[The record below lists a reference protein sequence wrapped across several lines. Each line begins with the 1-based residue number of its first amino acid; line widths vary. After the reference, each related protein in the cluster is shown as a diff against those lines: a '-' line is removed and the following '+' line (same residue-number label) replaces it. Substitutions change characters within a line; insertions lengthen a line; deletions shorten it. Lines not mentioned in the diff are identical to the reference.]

1 MRSSRHVVPAAL
13 VAALALAGGVAVL
26 VARTQ
31 TPAGKAAAAM
41 GKPSVAVFKSPTC
54 GCCAK
59 WNEHM
64 TAAGYAVNSR
74 DTTEMSAIKDEH
86 RVPASLR
93 SCHTALV
100 GGYVIEGHVPADV
113 VAKLLAERP
122 AGIIGIAVPGMPT
135 GSPGMESPD
144 GLKAPYQ
151 VMAFAQNGQSRVYA
165 TK

>member
-1 MRSSRHVVPAAL
+1 MMIFRS
-13 VAALALAGGVAVL
+13 
-26 VARTQ
+26 T
-31 TPAGKAAAAM
+31 AAAVVSAVVLIAGAAGAVVATQSS
-41 GKPSVAVFKSPTC
+41 GKSATAKPTVAVFKSPTC

-64 TAAGYAVNSR
+64 TAAGYAVTSR
-74 DTTEMSAIKDEH
+74 DLQDVNAIKDEH
-86 RVPASLR
+86 RIPAALR

-100 GGYVIEGHVPADV
+100 GGYVVEGHVPADV

-122 AGIIGIAVPGMPT
+122 AGVIGIAVPGMPV

-144 GLKAPYQ
+144 GFKTPYQ
-151 VMAFAQNGQSRVYA
+151 VLAFTKDGQSRVYA

>member
-1 MRSSRHVVPAAL
+1 MMMIRSTAAAVASAVVLIAGVSVAVVSSQGTKSAPAA
-13 VAALALAGGVAVL
+13 
-26 VARTQ
+26 
-31 TPAGKAAAAM
+31 

-64 TAAGYAVNSR
+64 TAAGYAVASTDRTDMN
-74 DTTEMSAIKDEH
+74 AIKDEH
-86 RVPASLR
+86 RIPSALR

-100 GGYVIEGHVPADV
+100 AGYVVEGHVPADV
-113 VAKLLAERP
+113 VAKLLAEKP
-122 AGIIGIAVPGMPT
+122 AGVVGIAVPGMPA

-144 GLKAPYQ
+144 GFKTPYQ
-151 VMAFAQNGQSRVYA
+151 VLAFTKDGQSRVYT

>member
-1 MRSSRHVVPAAL
+1 MMMTRS
-13 VAALALAGGVAVL
+13 VAAAVASAVL
-26 VARTQ
+26 LIVGAGAAVVSTQ
-31 TPAGKAAAAM
+31 SGKSTA

-64 TAAGYAVNSR
+64 TAAGYTVNSR
-74 DTTEMSAIKDEH
+74 DMTDMNAVKDEH
-86 RVPASLR
+86 RVPSALR

-100 GGYVIEGHVPADV
+100 AGYVIEGHVPSDV

-122 AGIIGIAVPGMPT
+122 AGVVGIAVPGMPA

-144 GLKAPYQ
+144 GFKTPYQ
-151 VMAFAQNGQSRVYA
+151 VMAFTKDGQSRVYA
-165 TK
+165 SK

>member
-1 MRSSRHVVPAAL
+1 MMMIRSAAVALASAVAL
-13 VAALALAGGVAVL
+13 VAGIGVAV
-26 VARTQ
+26 VSGQ
-31 TPAGKAAAAM
+31 QGKTAT

-74 DTTEMSAIKDEH
+74 DMTDMNAVKDEH
-86 RVPASLR
+86 RVPSPLR

-100 GGYVIEGHVPADV
+100 AGYVIEGHVPADV
-113 VAKLLAERP
+113 VARLLAERP
-122 AGIIGIAVPGMPT
+122 AGVVGIAVPGMPA

-144 GLKAPYQ
+144 GFKTPYQ
-151 VMAFAQNGQSRVYA
+151 VMAFTQDGQSRVYA
-165 TK
+165 SK

>member
-1 MRSSRHVVPAAL
+1 MMIRSAA
-13 VAALALAGGVAVL
+13 VALASAVILAAGVGVAV
-26 VARTQ
+26 VNSQ
-31 TPAGKAAAAM
+31 AGKPGA

-64 TAAGYAVNSR
+64 TAAGYTVNSSDR
-74 DTTEMSAIKDEH
+74 TDMNAVKDEH
-86 RVPASLR
+86 RIPANLR

-100 GGYVIEGHVPADV
+100 SGYVLEGHVPADV

-122 AGIIGIAVPGMPT
+122 AGVVGIAVPGMPA

-144 GLKAPYQ
+144 GFKTPYQ
-151 VMAFAQNGQSRVYA
+151 VMAFTKDGQSRVYA